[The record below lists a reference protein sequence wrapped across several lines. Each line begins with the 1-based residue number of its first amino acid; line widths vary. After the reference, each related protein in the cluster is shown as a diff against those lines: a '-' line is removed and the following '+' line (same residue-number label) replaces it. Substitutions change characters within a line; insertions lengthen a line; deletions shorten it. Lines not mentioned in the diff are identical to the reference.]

1 MRSGPERV
9 QEQEGVQEQEQ
20 EQEQE
25 QVLTCHS
32 GLGIP

>member
-20 EQEQE
+20 EQ
-25 QVLTCHS
+25 VLTCHS